1 MPIAASEKAA
11 LPKTDIRAVHQALDA
26 EHRTWAREDDSPQG
40 SVKARLEQAWPDS
53 LADGQLIKDDEG
65 RDQLKAMP
73 EAKRSSMFP
82 DPWRTNPV
90 GRFWDRLRGRDVTP
104 RYLARLTKEEQESEQ
119 KWRTVGTI
127 RRYILLILTLAQT
140 VVATWY
146 MKTILP
152 YQGWALINPMDMVG
166 QDLWVSFMQL
176 LPYMLQTGILILF
189 AVLFCWVSAGFWT
202 ALMGFLQL
210 LIGRDKYS
218 ISASTVGDEP
228 LNPEHRTALIMPIC
242 NEDVNRVFAG
252 LRATWESVKA
262 TGNAKHFDVYILS
275 DSYNPDICVA
285 EQKAWM
291 ELIAEVGG
299 EGQIFY
305 RRRRRRVKRKSGNI
319 DDFCRRWGSQY
330 SYMVVLDAD
339 SVMTGDCLCG
349 LVRLMEANPNA
360 GIIQSSPKASGMDT
374 LYARCQQFA
383 TRVYGPLFTAGLHF
397 WQLGESHYWGHNAII
412 RVKPFIEHCA
422 LAPLPGEGSFAGSIL
437 SHDFVEAA
445 LMRRAGWGVWIAYDL
460 PGSYE
465 ELPPNLLDELKR
477 DRRWCHGNLMNFR
490 LFLVK
495 GMHPVHRAV
504 FLTGVMSYLSA
515 PLWFMFLALS
525 TALQVVHALT
535 EPQYFLQP
543 RQLFPVW
550 PQWRPELAIAL
561 FASTMVLLFLPKLLS
576 ILLIWCKGTKEY
588 GGFWRVTLSLLLE
601 VFLTGV
607 MSYLSA
613 PLWFM
618 FLALSTAL
626 QVVHALTEP
635 QYFLQP
641 RQLFPVWPQWRPE
654 LAIALFASTMVLLF
668 LPKLLSILL
677 IWCKGTKEYG
687 GFWRVTLSLLLEVLF
702 SVLLAPVRMLFHTVF
717 VVSAFL
723 GWEVVWNSPQRDDDS
738 TSWGEAFKRHGSQ
751 LLLGLVWA
759 VGMAWLDLRFL
770 FWLAPIV
777 FSLIL
782 SPFVSVISSRATV
795 GLRTKRW
802 KLFLIPE
809 EYSPPQVLVDTDRFL
824 EMNRQRSLDDGF
836 MHAVFNPSF
845 NALATAMATARH
857 RASKVLEIARDRHVE
872 QALNETPE
880 KLNRDRRLV
889 LLSDPV
895 TMARLHFRVWNSP
908 ERYSSWVSYYEGIKL
923 NPLAL
928 RKPDAASQ

>member
-1 MPIAASEKAA
+1 MNKPTA
-11 LPKTDIRAVHQALDA
+11 LPTDYIDALPLSPERKGALRETLPEQPEEAFVQLHHTLAQGAPAEARPDDA
-26 EHRTWAREDDSPQG
+26 PLE
-40 SVKARLEQAWPDS
+40 SVKSRIEMSWPDS
-53 LADGQLIKDDEG
+53 LGNGEQFDTDELN
-65 RDQLKAMP
+65 RTTLKAMP
-73 EAKRSSMFP
+73 RHTRSSMYP
-82 DPWRTNPV
+82 EAWRTNPV
-90 GRFWDRLRGRDVTP
+90 ARAWDSVRGRKSTH
-104 RYLARLTKEEQESEQ
+104 RYANAEEQRQED
-119 KWRTVGTI
+119 KWRHVGSI
-127 RRYILLILTLAQT
+127 RRYILLLLTIAQT

-152 YQGWALINPMDMVG
+152 YQGWALIDPMEMTNQNWQQSVL
-166 QDLWVSFMQL
+166 QI
-176 LPYMLQTGILILF
+176 LPYVLQTGILFLF

-210 LIGRDKYS
+210 MMGKDKYS
-218 ISASTVGDEP
+218 ISYGLNGDEP
-228 LNPEHRTALIMPIC
+228 INPEHRTALIMPIC
-242 NEDVNRVFAG
+242 NEDVERVYAG
-252 LRATWESVKA
+252 LRATWESVVR
-262 TGNAKHFDVYILS
+262 TGEQQNFDVYILS
-275 DSYNPDICVA
+275 DSYNADIALA

-291 ELIAEVGG
+291 ELVRDVGG
-299 EGQIFY
+299 EGRIFY

-339 SVMTGDCLCG
+339 SVMSGECLTG
-349 LVRLMEANPNA
+349 LVRMMEANPNA

-412 RVKPFIEHCA
+412 RVAPFIEHCA

-525 TALQVVHALT
+525 TALQVVHTLM

-561 FASTMVLLFLPKLLS
+561 FSTTMVLLFLPKLLS
-576 ILLIWCKGTKEY
+576 IMLIWFKGAKQY
-588 GGFWRVTLSLLLE
+588 GGVMRVTLSLFLE
-601 VFLTGV
+601 
-607 MSYLSA
+607 M
-613 PLWFM
+613 
-618 FLALSTAL
+618 
-626 QVVHALTEP
+626 
-635 QYFLQP
+635 
-641 RQLFPVWPQWRPE
+641 
-654 LAIALFASTMVLLF
+654 
-668 LPKLLSILL
+668 
-677 IWCKGTKEYG
+677 
-687 GFWRVTLSLLLEVLF
+687 LF
-702 SVLLAPVRMLFHTVF
+702 SVLLAPVRMLFHTIF

-723 GWEVVWNSPQRDDDS
+723 GWEVVWNSPQRDDDATPWS
-738 TSWGEAFKRHGSQ
+738 EAFKRHGWQ
-751 LLLGLVWA
+751 MALGIVWA
-759 VGMAWLDLRFL
+759 AGMGWLDLNFL
-770 FWLAPIV
+770 WWLAPIV

-782 SPFVSVISSRATV
+782 SPFVSVYSSRSTTGNAS
-795 GLRTKRW
+795 KRAN
-802 KLFLIPE
+802 LFLIPE
-809 EYSPPQVLVDTDRFL
+809 EYEPPKELMDTDRYL
-824 EMNRQRSLDDGF
+824 ELNRERALKDGF

-845 NALATAMATARH
+845 NALASAMATSRH
-857 RASKVLEIARDRHVE
+857 QKSDVLEFARDRQVD
-872 QALNETPE
+872 QALSESPA
-880 KLNRDRRLV
+880 KLDRDRRLT

-895 TMARLHFRVWNSP
+895 MLSRMHYRLWQHADKYHDWFD
-908 ERYSSWVSYYEGIKL
+908 YYKSL
-923 NPLAL
+923 KMNPQAIQS
-928 RKPDAASQ
+928 KP